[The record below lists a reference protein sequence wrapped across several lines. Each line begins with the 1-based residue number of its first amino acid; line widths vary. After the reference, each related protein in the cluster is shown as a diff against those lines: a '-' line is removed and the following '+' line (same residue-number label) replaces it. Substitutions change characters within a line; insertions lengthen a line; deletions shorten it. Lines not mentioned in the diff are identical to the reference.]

1 MLEKE
6 TEVTIKWFIDK
17 NMIVNRKKFQA
28 IIINKQ
34 NRSNHNCCLT
44 LNYAEINCKES
55 VNLLGNETDD
65 KSNFEKQVSTI
76 CKKTNNQLN

>member
-17 NMIVNRKKFQA
+17 NMIVNRKKFQP

-44 LNYAEINCKES
+44 LSNAEINCKES
-55 VNLLGNETDD
+55 INLLGNETDD

>member
-17 NMIVNRKKFQA
+17 NMIVNRKKFQP

-44 LNYAEINCKES
+44 LNNAEINCKES
-55 VNLLGNETDD
+55 INLLGNETDD